1 MAVLAN
7 QAPFLAR
14 AGNLGAVTGV
24 TAETVLY
31 TVAVPPMGPNDQ
43 LRVRWS
49 IDTNSNANAKVIS
62 WRMTDIAGT
71 QIATASITS
80 RSYSGAVTFANAGAT
95 NSQVASQGASSLTGT
110 GTNAA
115 LLPTAAVETSA
126 GFNFV
131 MTTANAN
138 SGDTVT
144 LRVIEATII
153 KGG

>member
-14 AGNLGAVTGV
+14 AGDLGAVTGV

-43 LRVRWS
+43 LQVRWS

-71 QIATASITS
+71 QIVSQSITN
-80 RSYSGAVTFANAGAT
+80 RAYSGLVAFANAGAT
-95 NSQVASQGASSLTGT
+95 NAQIARQPLAVLAGT
-110 GTNAA
+110 GGSSAV
-115 LLPTAAVETSA
+115 LPTAAVETRA